1 MPTHA
6 LLCPSHLLVSC
17 LCPAH
22 AYGRAVALMAS
33 WFSLHG
39 FGFGPK
45 KGAEVSW
52 RVSLTVTS
60 FSDIPAKG
68 KVMVRPLCTLAQ
80 ISFHLS
86 LFCFSRHGG
95 VSVRKLEYALG
106 LLT

>member
-1 MPTHA
+1 MPTHV

-33 WFSLHG
+33 WFSLYG

-60 FSDIPAKG
+60 FSDHPSQGEGDGETTLYLSSDFTSPIP
-68 KVMVRPLCTLAQ
+68 V
-80 ISFHLS
+80 
-86 LFCFSRHGG
+86 LFQQTWWGFS
-95 VSVRKLEYALG
+95 
-106 LLT
+106 